1 MNGFEPNT
9 KIQIIEEDS
18 QTEATTESGK
28 VFDSKVENFQREAP
42 VIQEKEAET
51 IVQQLSVDAIKK

>member
-28 VFDSKVENFQREAP
+28 VLDSKVEEAP
-42 VIQEKEAET
+42 VI
-51 IVQQLSVDAIKK
+51 

>member
-28 VFDSKVENFQREAP
+28 VFDSKVENF
-42 VIQEKEAET
+42 
-51 IVQQLSVDAIKK
+51 